1 MAVAIGLTDSKI
13 EGFKPSPSGQLEY
26 PDKLISGLR
35 VRVGRSGA
43 KTFILRKRVGSKLK
57 NITLGRY
64 GSRFRLAD
72 ARKKARDLLVDIEA
86 GKDPTATLATPR
98 KNGGIDGT
106 INALWLQ
113 YRDREVRGKKRSAA
127 DIERTFDRYILPR
140 IGDRLAE
147 SITRGDVTRLVESV
161 TFAKPDRPTPRMGRG
176 VHQQLS
182 AFYTWAMPKLDK
194 LPANPCRDAGR
205 PPPSAARSR
214 FLSETEIEAFWT
226 ACDKLDW
233 PFGPAFKLL
242 LVTGQRRGEVFDA
255 DRSEFDGDL
264 WVLPKERAKNGKEH
278 QVPLSPLAKRILEGL
293 PEFADS
299 TKIFRSRTN
308 AKTSASGMS
317 KAVKRLLEIMATHL
331 EVDKVEHFTLHDLR
345 RTAAS
350 HMQRLGI
357 SLQAVEAVLNHIS
370 GSMAGIV
377 GIYQRYA
384 MGPEK
389 REALEKWAI
398 EIERIIKPKD
408 TQIVDGDRSD
418 NIS

>member
-1 MAVAIGLTDSKI
+1 MAVAVGLTDSKI
-13 EGFKPSPSGQLEY
+13 EGLKPSPGAQQEY

-35 VRVGRSGA
+35 VRVGASGV

-86 GKDPTATLATPR
+86 GKDPTTTLPTPR

-106 INALWLQ
+106 IKALWLQ
-113 YRDREVRGKKRSAA
+113 FRDREVRGKKRSAA
-127 DIERTFDRYILPR
+127 DIERTFERYIIPK

-147 SITRGDVTRLVESV
+147 SITRGDVTRLVEGV
-161 TFAKPDRPTPRMGRG
+161 TYANPGRPTPRMGRG
-176 VHQQLS
+176 VQQQLS

-205 PPPSAARSR
+205 PPPSKARSR
-214 FLSETEIEAFWT
+214 YLNEAEIKAFWN
-226 ACDKLDW
+226 ACDDLEW

-242 LVTGQRRGEVFDA
+242 LLTGQRRSEVFDA
-255 DRSEFDGDL
+255 DRSEFDGDV
-264 WVLPKERAKNGKEH
+264 WTLPADRAKNGKEH
-278 QVPLSPLAKRILEGL
+278 IVPITPMAAQILDAL

-299 TKIFRSRTN
+299 DKIFRSRTN
-308 AKTSASGMS
+308 AKTSSSGFS
-317 KAVKRLLEIMATHL
+317 KPVKRLKTSMATAL
-331 EVDKVEHFTLHDLR
+331 KVDEVEYFVLHDLR

-350 HMQRLGI
+350 HMRRIGI

-370 GSMAGIV
+370 GSTSGIV
-377 GIYQRYA
+377 GVYQRYE

-389 REALEKWAI
+389 RETNSSWAA
-398 EIERIIKPKD
+398 RAPSKVGR
-408 TQIVDGDRSD
+408 Q
-418 NIS
+418 